1 MRPKNKTISAQDTH
15 AQVSR
20 EKLLD
25 AAISLVN
32 ESGMSSLTIR
42 NICDKAGISTGSF
55 YNLFEGKDDLVSYV
69 MYSSPTSRKRKKRPQ
84 GVLRLRRSS
93 SSIASISIAS
103 LKRDSNSSL
112 ASIQP

>member
-32 ESGMSSLTIR
+32 DCLL
-42 NICDKAGISTGSF
+42 
-55 YNLFEGKDDLVSYV
+55 Y
-69 MYSSPTSRKRKKRPQ
+69 TSD
-84 GVLRLRRSS
+84 
-93 SSIASISIAS
+93 AA
-103 LKRDSNSSL
+103 DE
-112 ASIQP
+112 